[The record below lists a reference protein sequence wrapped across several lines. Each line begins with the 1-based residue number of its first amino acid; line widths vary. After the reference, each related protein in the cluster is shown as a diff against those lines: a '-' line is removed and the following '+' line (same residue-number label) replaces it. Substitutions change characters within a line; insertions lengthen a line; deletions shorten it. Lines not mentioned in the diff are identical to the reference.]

1 MSLLNTNQ
9 DPRFAVE
16 NPMNEGIYRI
26 IPLAA
31 VILGFAVVAFNYG
44 ALPETIP
51 IHFNGRGE
59 ADGFGS
65 RLTLWFLPVMNL
77 VIFYVLELTTKS
89 SFKWFNY
96 PVTITE
102 ENAAAQHGIALQLI
116 AVMRLIIT
124 LMLSWLTYEIVITT
138 QKGGG
143 MLNLWILG
151 GSIVVLFGAIIYYM
165 MEANKAK

>member
-1 MSLLNTNQ
+1 MSLLNTDK
-9 DPRFAVE
+9 DPRHAIV
-16 NPMNEGIYRI
+16 NPMSEGMYRI

-44 ALPETIP
+44 ALPETVP
-51 IHFNGRGE
+51 IHYNGKGE

-65 RLTLWFLPVMNL
+65 KLFLWILPVINL
-77 VIFYVLELTTKS
+77 VIFYMLELTTKS

-96 PVTITE
+96 PVAITE
-102 ENAAAQHGIALQLI
+102 ENAAAQHRIALQLV

-124 LMLSWLTYEIVITT
+124 LMLSWLTYEIVATT
-138 QKGGG
+138 QKGSGT
-143 MLNLWILG
+143 LNRWILG
-151 GSIVVLFGAIIYYM
+151 GSMVALFGAIIYYM

>member
-1 MSLLNTNQ
+1 MSLLNTDK
-9 DPRFAVE
+9 DPRHAIV
-16 NPMNEGIYRI
+16 NPMSEGMYRI

-44 ALPETIP
+44 ALPDTVP

-65 RLTLWFLPVMNL
+65 KLILWVLPVINL
-77 VIFYVLELTTKS
+77 VLFYLLELTTKS

-102 ENAAAQHGIALQLI
+102 ENAAAQHKIALQMI
-116 AVMRLIIT
+116 AVIRLITT
-124 LMLSWLTYEIVITT
+124 LMLSWLTYEIITT
-138 QKGGG
+138 IQKGSGT
-143 MLNLWILG
+143 LNMWILG
-151 GSIVVLFGAIIYYM
+151 GSMVVLFAAIIYYM